1 MVQLTIPHHWF
12 RKWLGAKQLM
22 SHYLNQCP
30 PDLSLTQICGTRGR
44 WVESERTAQLYGVAA
59 LAPVLIVFSI
69 QPGLQSGWHIQ
80 PWEERGRSLCT
91 GWRHHWP
98 SWHSCLSSIYHQ
110 NYREGW
116 GMPSRLAVS
125 TITRKWESKWMGEW
139 MDEWMS
145 EWTIS
150 WMNECLN
157 AGVSVCVCV
166 SVSVSEKEIQRQL
179 VRMGVVG

>member
-1 MVQLTIPHHWF
+1 MPTRFTDANVRHW
-12 RKWLGAKQLM
+12 
-22 SHYLNQCP
+22 
-30 PDLSLTQICGTRGR
+30 GR
-44 WVESERTAQLYGVAA
+44 SVKSERKAQLYGVAA
-59 LAPVLIVFSI
+59 LALVLIMFSI

-80 PWEERGRSLCT
+80 PWEERGRSSCT

-110 NYREGW
+110 NYRAGW
-116 GMPSRLAVS
+116 GMPSRMTVS
-125 TITRKWESKWMGEW
+125 TITRQWESKWMGEW

-157 AGVSVCVCV
+157 AGVSECVRGFTYLFLYLAF
-166 SVSVSEKEIQRQL
+166 SYMQISQNFY
-179 VRMGVVG
+179 